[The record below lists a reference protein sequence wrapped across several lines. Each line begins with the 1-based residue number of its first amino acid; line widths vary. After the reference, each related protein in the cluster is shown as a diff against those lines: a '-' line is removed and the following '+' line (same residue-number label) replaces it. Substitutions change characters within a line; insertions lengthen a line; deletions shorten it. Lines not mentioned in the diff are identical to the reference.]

1 MHCLTSGNI
10 RRPTGLLCMLNN
22 IVQICLNMILFVMF
36 ELVRITL
43 SHKRATVT
51 NEPFWTLHLCE
62 VYNSISLWIFVTFE
76 KAGRPLEQMTKRH
89 FY

>member
-1 MHCLTSGNI
+1 MHCLTSGSI

-22 IVQICLNMILFVMF
+22 IVQICFNMILFVMF

-51 NEPFWTLHLCE
+51 N
-62 VYNSISLWIFVTFE
+62 
-76 KAGRPLEQMTKRH
+76 
-89 FY
+89 